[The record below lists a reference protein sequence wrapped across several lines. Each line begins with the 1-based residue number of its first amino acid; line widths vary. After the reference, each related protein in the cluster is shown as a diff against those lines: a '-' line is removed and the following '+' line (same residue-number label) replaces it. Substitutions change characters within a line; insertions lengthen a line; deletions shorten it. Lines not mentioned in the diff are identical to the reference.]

1 MMINGDNNYNNE
13 FEYVADL
20 NELFQKTFEF
30 DILTYVTRGI
40 IKNQQT
46 YEDKLIEIKLEN
58 LKTQKEIALLY
69 EEINKLKN
77 NNINIKENPEEKE
90 KNEYQ
95 QKKDEIE
102 ANIQKLINEKE
113 KINNYNQNLTNIN
126 TQYYEENIDNQVN
139 KNKEEI
145 KEYKEQNN
153 ENIENTNITNIDNI
167 DNKISKKEI
176 IENGKNID
184 INISNEN
191 QINDKIN
198 DKKNQK
204 IDNINTNTT
213 ENIKKIDDN
222 KINKRQ
228 SINQNISESINHQK
242 ELTTSF
248 NKRNYMFNQINYKS
262 RINSAQLENEF
273 KNLKTKISDI
283 ENIINQFKL
292 KNDSLL
298 ESNKNYQENIS
309 NELITIKE
317 ENEKKFNLFNDNFN
331 EKINSVNDIIKKLK
345 ETNEENEKLIN
356 MTKTQNNTLM
366 GKMDI
371 INAKFIDQ
379 VSKTDF
385 EKYKNAMYDKI
396 ENDNKGVNIDLSLIK
411 KSVSGVKTQLLEI
424 TNDQTDHF
432 NLEKLIQRFDSA
444 NIIINK
450 LQDFHKD
457 YLEREKRKLNLDP
470 AKLVDIDQFSEFQK
484 NQNKIN
490 EKNKREIIDINR
502 DINDIKNFELVT
514 KASYKDLKNLEDKVL
529 LKIEELLTTVKEKFL
544 EKKSLQKYTKLIEYQ
559 TKQSLEEFKANLKPG
574 INWLM
579 AKKPMGHLCAS
590 CEAYLGDLNS
600 NTDKYIHWN
609 KYSSKESSENK
620 INKVDGG
627 FSKIMQLI
635 NNYDE
640 KDISKTF
647 IKMNQRQN
655 NETYTT
661 KHLRKNQENDEQNNI
676 NNKKTASNS
685 ANYSNIYGNVSK
697 SNINNSSNISKNNIE
712 NNNSFQI
719 EEYESE
725 MIGSLP
731 RIKKKTFSASN
742 IPNSDELLFQKHSF
756 SMARAT
762 KGNNN
767 SGSNNDFIIM
777 TKNDQDKRKK
787 DSDLGSPKITKILK
801 KINKNRDSVNTLNNE
816 IKKNNDN
823 K

>member
-153 ENIENTNITNIDNI
+153 ENIENTNITNITNI

-191 QINDKIN
+191 QIYDKIK
-198 DKKNQK
+198 DKKNEK
-204 IDNINTNTT
+204 IDNINTNIT

-262 RINSAQLENEF
+262 RINSAQIENEF

-620 INKVDGG
+620 NNKVDGG

>member
-1 MMINGDNNYNNE
+1 MINGDNNYNNE

-153 ENIENTNITNIDNI
+153 ENIENTNITNITNI

-191 QINDKIN
+191 QIYDKIK
-198 DKKNQK
+198 DKKNEK
-204 IDNINTNTT
+204 IDNINTNIT

-262 RINSAQLENEF
+262 RINSAQIENEF

-620 INKVDGG
+620 NNKVDGG